1 MKVNKRR
8 LQLLISCSAAL
19 LMLAFLILDGGGY
32 LLSEGRKDKSRLA
45 EISDI
50 ESKTG
55 RTVGDLGNELR
66 EYCEDMAQSEAN
78 KRIAAMASQAEKLE
92 KILGYKSSTPNNY
105 EREREEISNK
115 TFSRCYRLS
124 DVHGVSNLSY
134 EVSEKA
140 FREKITTKW
149 IKLSFST
156 LFAVVL
162 ALVLSWIAG
171 VFVVRAIPYG
181 LASLYRAFKAFVS
194 WITAPDK

>member
-1 MKVNKRR
+1 MVNKRK
-8 LQLLISCSAAL
+8 LQLLISCSAAVV
-19 LMLAFLILDGGGY
+19 MLAFLMFDGGGF
-32 LLSEGRKDKSRLA
+32 LLSEGRRDKSKLA

-55 RTVGDLGNELR
+55 KTVGELGNELR
-66 EYCEDMAQSEAN
+66 DYCEEMAQSEAN
-78 KRIAAMASQAEKLE
+78 KRIAAMSSQAEKLE
-92 KILGYKSSTPNNY
+92 KLLGYKSSTPNKY

-115 TFSRCYRLS
+115 TFSRCYRIS
-124 DVHGVSNLSY
+124 DAHGVSNLSY
-134 EVSEKA
+134 EVSETV

-149 IKLSFST
+149 IKFAFSA

-162 ALVLSWIAG
+162 ALVLAWVVG

-181 LASLYRAFKAFVS
+181 CSSLYRALKAFVS